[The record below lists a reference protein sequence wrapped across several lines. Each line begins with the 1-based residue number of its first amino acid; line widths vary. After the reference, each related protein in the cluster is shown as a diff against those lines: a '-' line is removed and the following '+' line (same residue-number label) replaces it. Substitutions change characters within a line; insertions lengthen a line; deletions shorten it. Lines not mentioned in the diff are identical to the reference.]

1 MQIYKRRFGLS
12 KFAWIAAVLLL
23 VVLSGC
29 GSQSSSA
36 GGSGS
41 NSDTTKLAVVVG
53 GPHPYFAPMPG
64 ATQNAKSSF
73 HISQTTYRVPT
84 SFSLNDENQ
93 AIESLASQGYNAF
106 AIYPDDANGSNATIA
121 ELQGKGIPGA
131 EIGACS
137 KQPSKALFCLATD
150 VYQAAYSATRN
161 LIQVMGGHGKIVHL
175 TGLLIDPNTTLR
187 EQAVQKA
194 VSETNGAVQL
204 VQTIADIDSPGPA
217 DTAVHSLLAS
227 QGNTINGIVTTA
239 YNPAVAAAKA
249 LTDTQNTRIK
259 LVGIDTDPIVI
270 KAIQEGYAAGTM
282 EQNPYGQAY
291 IAAYALDLIV
301 SHGCKMKV
309 GAPFQIDS
317 GTAFITKDNVNDYV
331 AVSQTVTQQ
340 IQQSFKGKYLTCS

>member
-1 MQIYKRRFGLS
+1 MRINKQHPGLR
-12 KFAWIAAVLLL
+12 KLAWVAALMLL

-29 GSQSSSA
+29 GSQTTSTTGSS
-36 GGSGS
+36 G
-41 NSDTTKLAVVVG
+41 SDTTKLAVVVG

-64 ATQNAKSSF
+64 ATKDAQTGF
-73 HISQTTYRVPT
+73 HISQATYRVPT
-84 SFSLNDENQ
+84 AFTLNDENQ

-121 ELQGKGIPGA
+121 ELKAKGISVA
-131 EIGACS
+131 EIGACT
-137 KQPSKALFCLATD
+137 KQPSLAAFCLATD
-150 VYQAAYSATRN
+150 VSQAAYDATKN
-161 LIQVMGGHGKIVHL
+161 LIQAMGGKGKIVHL
-175 TGLLIDPNTTLR
+175 TGQLIDPNTTLR

-194 VSETNGAVQL
+194 VAETNGAVQL

-217 DTAVHSLLAS
+217 DTAVHNLLAA
-227 QGNTINGIVTTA
+227 QGNTITGIVATA

-249 LTDTQNTRIK
+249 LTDAQNTHIK
-259 LVGIDTDPIVI
+259 LIGIDTDPIVI

-301 SHGCKMKV
+301 SHGCKIKA

-317 GTAFITKDNVNDYV
+317 GTTLIDKSNVGNYV
-331 AVSQTVTQQ
+331 AASQTVTQQ
-340 IQQSFKGKYLTCS
+340 IQQSFKSKYLSC